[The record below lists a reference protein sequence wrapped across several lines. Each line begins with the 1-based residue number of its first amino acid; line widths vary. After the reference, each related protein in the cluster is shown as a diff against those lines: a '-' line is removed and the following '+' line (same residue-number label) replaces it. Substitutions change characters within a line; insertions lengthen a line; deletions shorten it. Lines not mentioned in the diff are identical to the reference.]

1 MGIFLIFL
9 HYWHQYLKTNVFSP
23 LSKTVTSLKVWPLK
37 ETRLTHYNTSSNRPE
52 LYFYKKKILV
62 FGADEQNKL
71 YVTNLFKQKMI
82 IKKTLQKAGERC
94 ILCKVLDSLAGWLHV
109 QVPPPHTQYVK
120 YLKQSRSF
128 VLCRCICCTRILSCD
143 FSFSEV

>member
-1 MGIFLIFL
+1 MLL
-9 HYWHQYLKTNVFSP
+9 
-23 LSKTVTSLKVWPLK
+23 
-37 ETRLTHYNTSSNRPE
+37 
-52 LYFYKKKILV
+52 

-94 ILCKVLDSLAGWLHV
+94 ILCEVLDSLACWLHV
-109 QVPPPHTQYVK
+109 QVPPPHTQYEK

-128 VLCRCICCTRILSCD
+128 VLCRCVCCTRILSCD
-143 FSFSEV
+143 FSFSEVYHHPIRAHPSIQNSESSKMTFDLDNSEHFLHSSSCLFVRSSP